1 MDREFLTKRAHGIDI
16 SQWQETYDYSK
27 TWGQVDFAIQKM
39 TEGTWWDSN
48 YQKLWDKGTSQVP
61 IRGMYHYQRSGVSWK
76 AQADNILEMINKV
89 DLHIVALDI
98 EKINNTLNSSYFADS
113 GRILKYLSD
122 NCDKKIVMY
131 INPDVWNI
139 MYPKFYGI
147 YDSWMFDYD
156 MWMAQ
161 YWWVTSPDK
170 NPSVPK
176 TRTDWHIWQYTDRG
190 DSIEYRDGV
199 KMRKYGSPDLNAFNG
214 TVEDMM
220 KWANVTGVITPPD
233 GNPPIIVGDPFIKMT
248 LESVGGKKQVFL
260 KEK

>member
-1 MDREFLTKRAHGIDI
+1 MTREVLTHRAHGIDI
-16 SQWQETYDYSK
+16 SPWQETYDFDK

-39 TEGTWWDSN
+39 TEGTWSDPN
-48 YQKLWDKGTSQVP
+48 YQKLWDKGTSKVG

-76 AQADNILEMINKV
+76 AQADNILETIRKV

-113 GRILKYLSD
+113 GRILKYLSE
-122 NCDKKIVMY
+122 NCNKKIVMY

-139 MYPKFYGI
+139 MYPKFHGI

-161 YWWVTSPDK
+161 YWWIPSPDK
-170 NPSVPK
+170 NPAVPK

-199 KMRKYGSPDLNAFNG
+199 KMRKYGSPDLNVFNG

-220 KWANVTGVITPPD
+220 KWANVTNIPTPPD
-233 GNPPIIVGDPFIKMT
+233 ENPPVVVSDPFTKMT
-248 LESVGGKKQVFL
+248 LESLGGKKQVFL